1 MDESCLIE
9 GGIQADMLLGKWK
22 AAVNAAKS
30 RLEQN
35 TCDFCFKFSEKV
47 HRCGKCLTK
56 AYCGKECLKQDLR
69 MKHEVA
75 CKEDSDPRK
84 VKVKE
89 ERKVRKEAE
98 KTRVEEQSV
107 RTLNKVDNFIDTSM
121 TGCDHVREE
130 LKKITLE
137 AVKE

>member
-1 MDESCLIE
+1 
-9 GGIQADMLLGKWK
+9 
-22 AAVNAAKS
+22 
-30 RLEQN
+30 
-35 TCDFCFKFSEKV
+35 
-47 HRCGKCLTK
+47 
-56 AYCGKECLKQDLR
+56 
-69 MKHEVA
+69 MKHKAA

-107 RTLNKVDNFIDTSM
+107 RTLNKVDNLIDTSM

-137 AVKE
+137 AVKEYANAKM